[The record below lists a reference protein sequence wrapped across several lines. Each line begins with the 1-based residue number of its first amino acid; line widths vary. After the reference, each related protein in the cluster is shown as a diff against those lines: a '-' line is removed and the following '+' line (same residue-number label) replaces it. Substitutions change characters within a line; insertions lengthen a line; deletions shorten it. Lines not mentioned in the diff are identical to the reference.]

1 MKYYVLEFSYFNM
14 AKQFGII
21 FVIQLLSLVF
31 GSIIVLL
38 LALIYDAAN
47 RSLSWYSNP
56 WFIFGIY
63 MCPLFFGF
71 GVGPSIY
78 LYLYNKRVSK
88 KLTKSQDLDDMA
100 ILKLGTQVQLF
111 LHAHCLILIFI
122 VLILTIIGIR
132 SAFMLMIGLV
142 FYGLSMFINLFSKLQ
157 QRG

>member
-1 MKYYVLEFSYFNM
+1 M

-21 FVIQLLSLVF
+21 FAIQILSLAF
-31 GSIIVLL
+31 GAIIVIL

-56 WFIFGIY
+56 WFLFGIY

-78 LYLYNKRVSK
+78 LLVYKRRVVNKLS
-88 KLTKSQDLDDMA
+88 KSQDLDDMA
-100 ILKLGTQVQLF
+100 VLKRGTQIQLF

-122 VLILTIIGIR
+122 VLILTILSIR

-142 FYGLSMFINLFSKLQ
+142 FYGMSMFINLFSKLQ
-157 QRG
+157 RRG

>member
-1 MKYYVLEFSYFNM
+1 M

-21 FVIQLLSLVF
+21 FAVQLLSLAF

-56 WFIFGIY
+56 WLIFGIY

-78 LYLYNKRVSK
+78 LLVYKIRVAK
-88 KLTKSQDLDDMA
+88 KLTKSQDLDMA
-100 ILKLGTQVQLF
+100 VLRRGTQIQLF

-122 VLILTIIGIR
+122 VLIMTIMSIR

-142 FYGLSMFINLFSKLQ
+142 FYGMSMFINLFSKLQ
-157 QRG
+157 RRG